1 MAADR
6 IKRLQGKDVTEKSL
20 DYWSDKKKEE
30 DEIEEKEALIKKYVT
45 TPKTAPV
52 SQTKSSGMSR
62 GKVSLMVF
70 LVLAFFVG
78 TGYGVYVMS
87 LPANNSSGV
96 SMTVNDSAFP
106 VVNNTTTNTTLTKN
120 TTKTTTVTKKTTT
133 KNSTTPTK
141 NTNNNNTG

>member
-1 MAADR
+1 LAADR

-30 DEIEEKEALIKKYVT
+30 EEIEEKEALIKKYVT
-45 TPKTAPV
+45 TPKKAPV

-62 GKVSLMVF
+62 GKVSLLVF
-70 LVLAFFVG
+70 LVIAFFVG

-106 VVNNTTTNTTLTKN
+106 VINNTTTNTTLTKN
-120 TTKTTTVTKKTTT
+120 TTKTTTVTKKSTT